1 MAHGFKTGGRQKGTP
16 NKTTLAVKEA
26 LSQCFDEMGGI
37 QSLRDWGKENP
48 TEFYKLWVK
57 MLPTEIKAEVSA
69 EIEPVGKVQIE
80 VISAKS

>member
-1 MAHGFKTGGRQKGTP
+1 MGERIGGRQKGTP
-16 NKTTLAVKEA
+16 NKTTKAVKDA
-26 LSQCFDEMGGI
+26 LSECFDKMGGVE
-37 QSLRDWGKENP
+37 SLMKWGNDNP

-80 VISAKS
+80 VISAKP